1 MSHTQ
6 RHPIYTHLQVAH
18 YRQAWYNSE
27 HNSEDRLSALLFSR
41 IRFYLGSPISAP
53 LHVEVLRYK
62 FDLVG
67 FNYGASLNHC
77 LRAGRDIKFSYI
89 KTVKTVCEI

>member
-18 YRQAWYNSE
+18 YRQARYNSE

-41 IRFYLGSPISAP
+41 IKFYQGSSIIRTTPCGG
-53 LHVEVLRYK
+53 LVVHV
-62 FDLVG
+62 
-67 FNYGASLNHC
+67 
-77 LRAGRDIKFSYI
+77 
-89 KTVKTVCEI
+89 